1 VQNESC
7 ILFRVEVKFGNNE
20 VKMLKNQIN
29 NHHIQKDIFEFIED
43 GDHEAQDQ
51 CSL

>member
-1 VQNESC
+1 M
-7 ILFRVEVKFGNNE
+7 KFGNNE
-20 VKMLKNQIN
+20 VKLLKNQTN
-29 NHHIQKDIFEFIED
+29 NHHVQKNTFGFVED

>member
-1 VQNESC
+1 VQNGSC
-7 ILFRVEVKFGNNE
+7 IEFVVEAKFGNNE
-20 VKMLKNQIN
+20 VKMIKNQTN
-29 NHHIQKDIFEFIED
+29 NHHVQKDIFEFIED

>member
-1 VQNESC
+1 
-7 ILFRVEVKFGNNE
+7 
-20 VKMLKNQIN
+20 MLNNQIN
-29 NHHIQKDIFEFIED
+29 NCHVQKNIFEFIKD

>member
-1 VQNESC
+1 MFFIFIDLIMNIDLV
-7 ILFRVEVKFGNNE
+7 LHG
-20 VKMLKNQIN
+20 
-29 NHHIQKDIFEFIED
+29 HHVQKDNFEFVED

>member
-1 VQNESC
+1 MQNESC
-7 ILFRVEVKFGNNE
+7 IEFGVKVKFGNNE
-20 VKMLKNQIN
+20 VKMPKNQTN
-29 NHHIQKDIFEFIED
+29 NHHVQKDIFELVED